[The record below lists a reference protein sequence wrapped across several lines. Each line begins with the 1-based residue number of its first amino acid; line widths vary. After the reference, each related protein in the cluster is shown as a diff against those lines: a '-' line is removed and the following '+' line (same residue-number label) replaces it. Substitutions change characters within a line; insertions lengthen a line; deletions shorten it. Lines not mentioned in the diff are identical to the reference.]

1 MTDIDLSKVCLE
13 AAAVKSS
20 GYPKGDI
27 PEAAFA
33 GRSNVGKSSVIN
45 MLLGRKKLAYVGKTP
60 GKTRTVN
67 FYNIDGKLRFVD
79 LPGYG
84 YAVGTRGREKDWAG
98 FVNDYLT
105 QRKQLKIVAHLIDAR
120 HKPTELDIRMNGWL
134 NASGIRYIICLTKTD
149 KLSRLMLQNAFRTV
163 IDTLVIPGD
172 VFLLQTS
179 ALHKKGRGELLEYI
193 LTHVLCDND
202 ISSGI

>member
-1 MTDIDLSKVCLE
+1 MDLTKVYLE
-13 AAAVKSS
+13 AVAVKSS

-27 PEAAFA
+27 PEVAFA

-67 FYNIDGKLRFVD
+67 FYNIDEKIRFVD

-84 YAVGTRGREKDWAG
+84 YAVATKGWESDWAD

-105 QRKQLKIVAHLIDAR
+105 KRKQLILVAHLIDAR
-120 HKPTELDIRMNGWL
+120 HKPGELDLRMNGWL
-134 NASGIRYIICLTKTD
+134 NASGVRYIICLTKTD
-149 KLSRLMLQNAFRTV
+149 KLTRQGLQNAFKSV
-163 IDTLVIPGD
+163 IDTLIISGD
-172 VFLLQTS
+172 VYLLQTS
-179 ALHKKGRGELLEYI
+179 ALHKKGRDELLEYI
-193 LTHVLCDND
+193 FSHISCDDD
-202 ISSGI
+202 IRAGV